1 MKRLKLLL
9 VLLVLAACQK
19 DEETLTL
26 STSNIDISDDTY
38 VSQITVTSNKSWSIS
53 GGEGWVTYSPGSGTG
68 TATVTVTVA
77 RNISDNSRST
87 NLTVTAGSLTQ
98 KIAVSQKQKDALI
111 LSKSLEAFPNSGG
124 SSKIELRSNISYDV
138 TIPATASWLTLTQ
151 TKAMSTYEYSLQVS
165 QNTTLSSRSAKII
178 FKNKVSSLSDTLEVF
193 QDGPEQISLTTK
205 NFYIA
210 KSGATI
216 NFDLTYNIEY
226 DMTMGT
232 GVDWVSTAAT
242 KATYTKNYSFV
253 VSQNNTGNDRY
264 ASIIFTQKNVQQGKK
279 ALADTVIIKQSSFEG
294 SYIYLDGTKTLSSQL
309 PAGSLTSIQN
319 LKIEGKMKSA
329 DFGTIRNS
337 LVNLKNIDLRNAIF
351 EGDSIPAEAFMMTTP
366 VSLLESALMPST
378 LQKIGKHAFN
388 GCAFLKSITIPAS
401 VTSIGTLA
409 FNACISLET
418 INCNIT
424 RPFEITNVFGGIHP
438 SATLIVPVG
447 SLNYYQTTKGWGY
460 NFFRNICEI
469 GTNPQDYL
477 RLSKYVQNSTGL
489 GGKFSIEVNA
499 TTGWSIETK
508 PDWITINSNS
518 GSGGTSNIDVTFAP
532 YNGQT
537 VRESQLVL
545 KLNNSNVRGTLRVRE
560 SGIQYDEGD
569 YITIQRSTVGAGVN
583 IVIMGD
589 GFDFDDVSSGKYE
602 TKIRDAYS
610 HFFNVEPYKTYQQ
623 YFNVYMVYAYS
634 PESGI
639 SDIENNVNTTFGTK
653 YTKAKPSTSMTTNNN
668 LAFTYAAYAPISDI
682 RKTLVI
688 MVANSTRYG
697 GTCTMYSDG
706 KAVAMCPT
714 SNLSYPYDFRGVVQH
729 EAGGHGFGKLADEYT
744 NYSETIPA
752 DNITTLQQWQ
762 GFGQYMN
769 VDVTNNLTT
778 ILWKHFIG
786 VQKYTGIGAYE
797 GGYYYTKG
805 VWRPESTSVMIN
817 NIKYYNGP
825 SREQI
830 VKRIKTYAGM
840 TYSFEDFMANDVI
853 DTSPATKAAGMYID
867 PRMILAPPI
876 LIP

>member
-1 MKRLKLLL
+1 MNRIKLLL

-19 DEETLTL
+19 DEDTLSL
-26 STSNIDISDDTY
+26 STSNINITDDTY
-38 VSQITVTSNKSWSIS
+38 VSQIIITSNTAWSIS
-53 GGEGWVTYSPGSGTG
+53 GGEGWVTYSPSSGSG

-77 RNISDNSRST
+77 KNTSDNSRST

-98 KIAVSQKQKDALI
+98 TIAVSQKQKDALI
-111 LSKSLEAFPNSGG
+111 LTKSLEAFPNSGG
-124 SSKIELRSNISYDV
+124 SSKIELKSNISYNV
-138 TIPATASWLTLTQ
+138 TIPATATWLTLTQ

-178 FKNKVSSLSDTLEVF
+178 FKDKASNLSDTLEVF

-205 NFYIA
+205 NFYVSKI
-210 KSGATI
+210 GATI
-216 NFDLTYNIEY
+216 SFDLTHNVEY
-226 DMTMGT
+226 EMTMSS
-232 GVDWVSTAAT
+232 GVDWISTAAT
-242 KATYTKNYSFV
+242 KATSTRNYSFV
-253 VSQNNTGNDRY
+253 ISQNNTGNDRY
-264 ASIIFTQKNVQQGKK
+264 ANIIFTQTGVPQGKK

-294 SYIYLDGTKTLSSQL
+294 TYIYLDGTQTLSSQL
-309 PAGSLTSIQN
+309 PTSGLTAIQN

-329 DFGTIRNS
+329 DFSTIRNNII
-337 LVNLKNIDLRNAIF
+337 NLKNIDLRSVIF
-351 EGDSIPAEAFMMTTP
+351 EGDSLPSEAFLMTTP
-366 VSLLESALMPST
+366 VSLLESALLPST
-378 LQKIGKHAFN
+378 VQKIGKHAFN
-388 GCAFLKSITIPAS
+388 GCAFLKSITLPAS

-418 INCNIT
+418 INSNISK
-424 RPFEITNVFGGIHP
+424 PFEITNVFAGIHP

-447 SLNYYQTTKGWGY
+447 SLNSYQTTKGWGY
-460 NFFRNICEI
+460 NFFKNICEI

-477 RLSKYVQNSTGL
+477 RLAKYVQNSTGL
-489 GGKFSIEVNA
+489 GGSFSVEINA
-499 TTGWSIETK
+499 TSNWSVEKK
-508 PDWITINSNS
+508 PEWITLNSNS
-518 GSGGTSNIDVTFAP
+518 GSAGKSNIELTFAP

-537 VRESQLVL
+537 MREDSLIL
-545 KLNNSNVRGTLRVRE
+545 KLNNSTVRAILKVRE
-560 SGIQYDEGD
+560 SGVQYDEGD
-569 YITIQRSTVGAGVN
+569 YITIQHATVGAGVN

-589 GFDFDDVSSGKYE
+589 GFDFDEISSGKYE
-602 TKIRDAYS
+602 TKIREAFH
-610 HFFNVEPYKTYQQ
+610 HFFDIEPYKTYQQ

-639 SDIENNVNTTFGTK
+639 SDIETTVNTTFGTK
-653 YTKAKPSTSMTTNNN
+653 YAKAKPSTSMTTSSN
-668 LAFTYAAYAPISDI
+668 LAFTYAANAPISDI

-697 GTCTMYSDG
+697 GTCIMYSDG
-706 KAVAMCPT
+706 KAVGICPT
-714 SNLSYPYDFRGVVQH
+714 SNLSYPYDFRGLVQH

-744 NYSETIPA
+744 NYSESIPEEDKA
-752 DNITTLQQWQ
+752 SLRQWQ
-762 GFGQYMN
+762 SYGQFMN
-769 VDVTNNLTT
+769 VDVTNDLTT

-786 VQKYTGIGAYE
+786 IQKYTSVGAYE
-797 GGYYYTKG
+797 GGYLYTKG
-805 VWRPESTSVMIN
+805 VWRSESTSVMIN

-830 VKRIKTYAGM
+830 VKKIKSYAGM

-853 DTSPATKAAGMYID
+853 DSSPATKAAGMYID

>member
-1 MKRLKLLL
+1 
-9 VLLVLAACQK
+9 
-19 DEETLTL
+19 
-26 STSNIDISDDTY
+26 
-38 VSQITVTSNKSWSIS
+38 
-53 GGEGWVTYSPGSGTG
+53 
-68 TATVTVTVA
+68 
-77 RNISDNSRST
+77 
-87 NLTVTAGSLTQ
+87 TVTAGSLTQ
-98 KIAVSQKQKDALI
+98 TIAVSQKQKDALI

-205 NFYIA
+205 NFYIS

-264 ASIIFTQKNVQQGKK
+264 ASIIFTQKNVPQGKK

-319 LKIEGKMKSA
+319 LKIEGKMKGA
-329 DFGTIRNS
+329 DFGTIRSS
-337 LVNLKNIDLRNAIF
+337 LVNLKNIDLRSATF
-351 EGDSIPAEAFMMTTP
+351 EGDSLPSEAFLMTTP
-366 VSLLESALMPST
+366 VSLLESALLPSNVK
-378 LQKIGKHAFN
+378 KIGKHAFN

-418 INCNIT
+418 IYCNIT
-424 RPFEITNVFGGIHP
+424 RPFEITNVFSGINP

-477 RLSKYVQNSTGL
+477 RLSKYLQNSSGL
-489 GGKFSIEVNA
+489 GGNFSLEVNSTA
-499 TTGWSIETK
+499 NWSVEKK
-508 PDWITINSNS
+508 PDWITLNTNS
-518 GSGGTSNIDVTFAP
+518 GSAGKSNIELTFAS

-537 VRESQLVL
+537 MREDSLVL
-545 KLNNSNVRGTLRVRE
+545 KLNNSTVKAILKVRE
-560 SGIQYDEGD
+560 SGVQYDDGD
-569 YITIQRSTVGAGVN
+569 YITIQRATVGAGVN

-589 GFDFDDVSSGKYE
+589 GFDFDEVSSGKYE
-602 TKIRDAYS
+602 TKIREAFY
-610 HFFNVEPYKTYQQ
+610 HFFNIEPYKTYQQ

-639 SDIENNVNTTFGTK
+639 SDIETSVNTTFGTK
-653 YTKAKPSTSMTTNNN
+653 YTKAKPSTSMTTSTTM
-668 LAFTYAAYAPISDI
+668 AFTYAAYAPIPDI
-682 RKTLVI
+682 KKTLVI

-697 GTCTMYSDG
+697 GTCSMYSDG

-714 SNLSYPYDFRGVVQH
+714 SNSSYPYDFRGLVQH
-729 EAGGHGFGKLADEYT
+729 EAGGHGFGKLADEYA

-752 DNITTLQQWQ
+752 DNIATLRQWQ
-762 GFGQYMN
+762 SYGQYMN
-769 VDVTNNLTT
+769 VDVTNDLTA

-786 VQKYTGIGAYE
+786 INKYSNVGAYE
-797 GGYYYTKG
+797 GGHLYTKG
-805 VWRPESTSVMIN
+805 VWRSENTSVMIN

-840 TYSFEDFMANDVI
+840 AYTFEDFMANDVI
-853 DTSPATKAAGMYID
+853 DSSPATKAAGMYID
-867 PRMILAPPI
+867 PRMILDPPI

>member
-1 MKRLKLLL
+1 
-9 VLLVLAACQK
+9 
-19 DEETLTL
+19 
-26 STSNIDISDDTY
+26 
-38 VSQITVTSNKSWSIS
+38 
-53 GGEGWVTYSPGSGTG
+53 
-68 TATVTVTVA
+68 
-77 RNISDNSRST
+77 
-87 NLTVTAGSLTQ
+87 
-98 KIAVSQKQKDALI
+98 
-111 LSKSLEAFPNSGG
+111 
-124 SSKIELRSNISYDV
+124 
-138 TIPATASWLTLTQ
+138 
-151 TKAMSTYEYSLQVS
+151 MSTYEYSLQVS
-165 QNTTLSSRSAKII
+165 QNTTLSHRSAKII

-193 QDGPEQISLTTK
+193 QDGPEQISLTTQ
-205 NFYIA
+205 NFYVA

-226 DMTMGT
+226 EMTMGA

-264 ASIIFTQKNVQQGKK
+264 ASIIFTQKSVQQGKK

-294 SYIYLDGTKTLSSQL
+294 TYIYLDDTKTLSSQL
-309 PAGSLTSIQN
+309 PAGGLTSIQN

-329 DFGTIRNS
+329 DFGTIRSN
-337 LVNLKNIDLRNAIF
+337 LINLKNIDLRNAMF
-351 EGDSIPAEAFMMTTP
+351 EGDSLPAEAFLMTTP
-366 VSLLESALMPST
+366 VSLLESAQLPSNVK
-378 LQKIGKHAFN
+378 KIGKHAFN

-424 RPFEITNVFGGIHP
+424 RPFEISNVFVGIHP

-460 NFFRNICEI
+460 TSFTNICEI

-489 GGKFSIEVNA
+489 GGNFSVEVKSTAN
-499 TTGWSIETK
+499 WSVEKK
-508 PDWITINSNS
+508 PDWITLNSNS
-518 GSGGTSNIDVTFAP
+518 GSGGTSNIGLTFAP
-532 YNGQT
+532 YTGET
-537 VRESQLVL
+537 MREDSVVL
-545 KLNNSNVRGTLRVRE
+545 KLNSSNVRAILKVRE

-569 YITIQRSTVGAGVN
+569 YITLQRATIGAGVD

-589 GFDFDDVSSGKYE
+589 GYDFDGIVSGKYE
-602 TKIRDAYS
+602 TKIREAYT
-610 HFFNVEPYKTYQQ
+610 HFFNVEPYKTYKQ
-623 YFNVYMVYAYS
+623 YFNVYMVYSYS

-639 SDIENNVNTTFGTK
+639 SDNTTTVRTTFGTR
-653 YTKAKPSTSMTTNNN
+653 YTQAPPSTAMTTTSSTA
-668 LAFTYAAYAPISDI
+668 LQYAAYAPIKNI
-682 RKTLVI
+682 QKTLVI
-688 MVANSTRYG
+688 MVANSARYG
-697 GTCTMYSDG
+697 GTCMMYSDG
-706 KAVAMCPT
+706 KAIAMCPT
-714 SNLSYPYDFRGVVQH
+714 PNNSYPYDFRGVVQH

-752 DNITTLQQWQ
+752 ENITTLQQWQ
-762 GFGQYMN
+762 SFGHYMN

-805 VWRPESTSVMIN
+805 VWRPESTSAMIN
-817 NIKYYNGP
+817 NIRYYNGP

-840 TYSFEDFMANDVI
+840 TYSFDDFMANDVI

>member
-19 DEETLTL
+19 DADTLTL
-26 STSNIDISDDTY
+26 STSNIDISDDIY

-53 GGEGWVTYSPGSGTG
+53 GGEGWVTYSPSSGSG

-77 RNISDNSRST
+77 KNTSDNSRST

-98 KIAVSQKQKDALI
+98 TIAVSQKQKDALI

-124 SSKIELRSNISYDV
+124 SSTIELRSNVSYDV
-138 TIPATASWLTLTQ
+138 TVPVTATWLTLTQ
-151 TKAMSTYEYSLQVS
+151 TKAMATYEYSLQVS
-165 QNTTLSSRSAKII
+165 PNTTLSHRSAKIV
-178 FKNKVSSLSDTLEVF
+178 FKDKISSLSDTLEVF

-205 NFYIA
+205 NFYVA

-226 DMTMGT
+226 EMTIGA
-232 GVDWVSTAAT
+232 GVDWISTAAT

-253 VSQNNTGNDRY
+253 VSQNNSGNDRY
-264 ASIIFTQKNVQQGKK
+264 ASIIFTQKSVQQGKK
-279 ALADTVIIKQSSFEG
+279 ALADTVIIKQTSFEG
-294 SYIYLDGTKTLSSQL
+294 TYIYLDGTKTLSSQL
-309 PAGSLTSIQN
+309 PAGGLTSIQN

-329 DFGTIRNS
+329 DFGTIRSS
-337 LVNLKNIDLRNAIF
+337 LVNLKNIDLKSAMF
-351 EGDSIPAEAFMMTTP
+351 EGDSLPSEAFLMTTP
-366 VSLLESALMPST
+366 VSLLESALLPST
-378 LQKIGKHAFN
+378 VKKIGKHAFN

-409 FNACISLET
+409 FNSCISLET
-418 INCNIT
+418 INCNIA
-424 RPFEITNVFGGIHP
+424 RPFEINNVFVGIHP
-438 SATLIVPVG
+438 SAVLIVPVG

-460 NFFRNICEI
+460 DSFSNICEI

-489 GGKFSIEVNA
+489 GGNFSVEVNS
-499 TTGWSIETK
+499 TSNWSVEKK
-508 PDWITINSNS
+508 PIWITLNSNS
-518 GSGGTSNIDVTFAP
+518 GSAGKSNIDLSFAP
-532 YNGQT
+532 YTGST
-537 VRESQLVL
+537 MREDSVVL
-545 KLNNSNVRGTLRVRE
+545 KLNNGNVRATLRVRE
-560 SGIQYDEGD
+560 SDIQYDEGD
-569 YITIQRSTVGAGVN
+569 YITIQRATIGAGVD

-589 GFDFDDVSSGKYE
+589 GYDFDEVVSGKYE
-602 TKIRDAYS
+602 TKIREASY
-610 HFFNVEPYKTYQQ
+610 HFFNIEPYKTYQQ

-639 SDIENNVNTTFGTK
+639 SDLTTTVRSTFGTR
-653 YTKAKPSTSMTTNNN
+653 YVQAPPSTGMSTTNVTA
-668 LAFTYAAYAPISDI
+668 LQYAAYAPITNI
-682 RKTLVI
+682 QKTLVI
-688 MVANSTRYG
+688 IVANSTRYG
-697 GTCTMYSDG
+697 GTCVMYSDG
-706 KAVAMCPT
+706 KAIAMCPT
-714 SNLSYPYDFRGVVQH
+714 PNNNYPYDFRGLVQH

-744 NYSETIPA
+744 THSETIPEE
-752 DNITTLQQWQ
+752 NITTLRQWQ
-762 GFGQYMN
+762 GYGQYMN

-786 VQKYTGIGAYE
+786 IQKYQGVGAYE
-797 GGYYYTKG
+797 GGHYYTKG

-840 TYSFEDFMANDVI
+840 AYSFEEFMANDVI
-853 DTSPATKAAGMYID
+853 DSSPATKAAGMYID